1 MDMNPALYSIFCD
14 TYKTMNRTFDV
25 PLDMITADSELE
37 DLGIDDSSFDVIL
50 MNIESR
56 MNVALPVDEDYEF
69 RNVGDVITM
78 IKSSNN

>member
-1 MDMNPALYSIFCD
+1 
-14 TYKTMNRTFDV
+14 MNRTFDV

-56 MNVALPVDEDYEF
+56 MNVSLPVDEDYKF
-69 RNVGDVITM
+69 RNIGDVITM

>member
-1 MDMNPALYSIFCD
+1 
-14 TYKTMNRTFDV
+14 MNRTFDV

-56 MNVALPVDEDYEF
+56 MNVTLPVDEDYEF

>member
-1 MDMNPALYSIFCD
+1 MDMIPELYSIFCD

-25 PLDMITADSELE
+25 PLDSITVDSELS
-37 DLGIDDSSFDVIL
+37 DLGIDEFSFDVIL

-56 MNVALPVDEDYEF
+56 MNVALPIDDDYEF

-78 IKSSNN
+78 IESSK